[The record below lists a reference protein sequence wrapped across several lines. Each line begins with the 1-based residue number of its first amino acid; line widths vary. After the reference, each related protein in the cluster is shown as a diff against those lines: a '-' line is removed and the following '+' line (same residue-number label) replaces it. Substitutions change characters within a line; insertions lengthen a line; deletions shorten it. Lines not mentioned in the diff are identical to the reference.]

1 MTEANELPNA
11 DKEALGSRL
20 RKLREGISW
29 TLGELSEVTK
39 HLDPSGDGV
48 SKVSISRYENGDS
61 FPGYRE
67 IKLLAQ
73 AFAVPVASLF
83 YGDVPDPYSGW
94 DMSLD
99 DYLRNVI
106 RSVLIEEGVIE
117 GESRADR
124 EHKQMLLLRSIQ
136 LRRKAISRD
145 ALDDEDKAERTRLD
159 KAQQGELDRLALEA
173 DALPEKKSKKQK

>member
-1 MTEANELPNA
+1 MSEANDLPNQ

-73 AFAVPVASLF
+73 AFAVPVASFF

-99 DYLRNVI
+99 DYLRSVI
-106 RSVLIEEGVIE
+106 KSVLIEEGVIE
-117 GESRADR
+117 GASRADR
-124 EHKQMLLLRSIQ
+124 ENKQMLLLRSIQ
-136 LRRKAISRD
+136 LRRKTISRD
-145 ALDDEDKAERTRLD
+145 SLDDEDKTERARLN
-159 KAQQGELDRLALEA
+159 KLQEGTLDRLAREA
-173 DALPEKKSKKQK
+173 DALVKKKQK

>member
-1 MTEANELPNA
+1 MSEANDLPNQ

-73 AFAVPVASLF
+73 AFAVPVASFF

-99 DYLRNVI
+99 DYLRSVI
-106 RSVLIEEGVIE
+106 KSVLIEEGVIE

-124 EHKQMLLLRSIQ
+124 ENKQMLLLRSIQ
-136 LRRKAISRD
+136 LRKKTISRD
-145 ALDDEDKAERTRLD
+145 SLDDEDKTERARLN
-159 KAQQGELDRLALEA
+159 KLQEGELDRLAREA
-173 DALPEKKSKKQK
+173 DALVKKKQK